1 MNVII
6 KRLELIK
13 NCIALQEHQLV
24 SVQAE
29 LLKDTDNQ
37 GLSNILELIECSFY
51 SDASKAIDE
60 FIKSHTGLVIFE
72 DPEIQTLKSE
82 INLLG
87 SRISVLTADKEEM
100 VGLIED
106 FNREYHIQVGGIM
119 AEILLFKRRIY
130 RKKYEAERQA
140 YEESHQSFNR
150 KRSKLQELQNELT
163 ELNTRLDG
171 CELFSEE
178 YDEISDR
185 IFDVEEEIKQL
196 RGEIREE
203 YENLK
208 SKKEDIEGGS
218 EKDYKEASEDHES
231 FSEEHEEE
239 IKKDVNNLSPE
250 EQRELKALYRKAS
263 KLCHP
268 DRVGEEQKEKA
279 TELMTE
285 VNRAYKAKDLKG
297 LRELVSMLE
306 GGMHWSSASD
316 SSNEKEWLQNKA
328 QELRQKAKDLEDEIV
343 SIRESEL
350 WQDIIEIDDWMDY
363 FRDTKETLA
372 EILEDTKEE
381 YEQA

>member
-1 MNVII
+1 VIVII

-24 SVQAE
+24 SAQAE
-29 LLKDTDNQ
+29 LLKDTENQ
-37 GLSNILELIECSFY
+37 DLNNILELIEFSFY

-60 FIKSHTGLVIFE
+60 FIKNHTGLVIFE

-87 SRISVLTADKEEM
+87 GRIGVLTADKEEM

-106 FNREYHIQVGGIM
+106 FNREFHLQVGDIM

-130 RKKYEAERQA
+130 RKKYDEERQA
-140 YEESHQSFNR
+140 YEETRQSFNN
-150 KRSKLQELQNELT
+150 KRSQLQELQNELA
-163 ELNTRLDG
+163 ELNVRLDG

-185 IFDVEEEIKQL
+185 ISEIEEEIKLL
-196 RGEIREE
+196 RGEMREE

-208 SKKEDIEGGS
+208 SKKEGIEGGS

-239 IKKDVNNLSPE
+239 VKKDINSLSPE
-250 EQRELKALYRKAS
+250 ELKELKALYRKAS

-268 DRVGEEQKEKA
+268 DRVGEDQKEKA
-279 TELMTE
+279 TELMTD
-285 VNRAYKAKDLKG
+285 VNRAYKAKDIAG
-297 LRELVSMLE
+297 LRELVLMLE
-306 GGMHWSSASD
+306 GGMHWSRASD

-328 QELRQKAKDLEDEIV
+328 QELRQKAKDLEEEIL
-343 SIRESEL
+343 SIRESES

-363 FRDTKETLA
+363 FRDTKEALI
-372 EILEDTKEE
+372 EVLEETKEE